1 MSAPPLIATVAAM
14 AAGGADLIAAAPPLP
29 AVRVL
34 IASLARGGA
43 ERIVLEWLSA
53 EVARGRAVELA
64 VVHQRSDEYALP
76 PGIGLLRRERES
88 PEEFIDRIAAHWNAS
103 VAPVS
108 VHLVPDALLA
118 RLWQAGIATVPVLH
132 NTHEGWRNTPA
143 TWHARNVPLA
153 IACANAVLAEA
164 DAAGCR
170 VPMAVIR
177 HRPQVGAA
185 AADPAAR
192 QTLRTEW
199 NLADDAFVIGVVGA
213 FKPQKDHARA
223 VEVLA
228 ALPAHRQARL
238 VILGGTLDAGGLQEL
253 DRVAT
258 RAAKLGVA
266 GALRLPGWVR
276 SMDAWYAAFDAV
288 LNVSRHEGLSIAT
301 QEALAAGLPVVALD
315 VGGQSEIV
323 HPSLT
328 LLPPDSTAA
337 QIAERLAELP
347 VRRTLRLESPPR
359 LPRTWSVP
367 LGIGRIGPSS
377 LDTLFVTANLNAGGA
392 QRSLVNLAGEIG
404 NRLRIAIAV
413 CGSTTQPV
421 FAAQL
426 AAHGIRCFRAA
437 PSADSFEVAEG
448 VLAEATAHGARS
460 LCFWNSDP
468 RVKLLVARFAP
479 ACLRLIDAS
488 PGGYAYTELNGAATL
503 TEALAFGPAD
513 YYARLDVLV
522 SKFNDDACPLARRVR
537 VISNGVELRNPAPRA
552 ATPRFLVSGRIA
564 PSKRIEIILDAF
576 AQLLATV
583 PAATLHIVG
592 QAESRD
598 AAYLDS
604 LLDRARG
611 LPVTFR
617 GADATLAFLDEAFT
631 AAIVLGTHQGCPNA
645 VLEAMSA
652 AVPVIANDSGGTRE
666 LVRDADTGW
675 LLAEDVDAT
684 ALAAAMREA
693 AQYPDIATARGE
705 CARQHVQQHHS
716 LARMAAAYVAVLAGD
731 DAAGDDA
738 TPALIREAESAAAD

>member
-1 MSAPPLIATVAAM
+1 MAAVAA
-14 AAGGADLIAAAPPLP
+14 GSADPVAAAPPLP
-29 AVRVL
+29 PVRVL

-53 EVARGRAVELA
+53 EVARGRQVELA
-64 VVHQRSDEYALP
+64 VVHQRMDEYALP
-76 PGIGLLRRERES
+76 PGIGVLRRGREL
-88 PEEFIDRIAAHWNAS
+88 PEAFIDRLAARWRAS
-103 VAPVS
+103 RAPVS
-108 VHLVPDALLA
+108 VHLVPDALVA
-118 RLWQAGIATVPVLH
+118 RLWQAGIATIPVLH
-132 NTHEGWRNTPA
+132 NTREGWRNAPA

-153 IACANAVLAEA
+153 IACAKAVMAEA
-164 DAAGCR
+164 HADGCR

-192 QTLRTEW
+192 QRLRAEW
-199 NLADDAFVIGVVGA
+199 NLEDDDFVIGVVGA

-258 RAAKLGVA
+258 RAARLGVA

-323 HPSLT
+323 HPMLT

-337 QIAERLAELP
+337 QIAARLAELP
-347 VRRTLRLESPPR
+347 VRRALRMESAPR
-359 LPRTWSVP
+359 LPRIWSVP
-367 LGIGRIGPSS
+367 LGLCRAGPAS

-392 QRSLVNLAGEIG
+392 QRSLVNLACEIG
-404 NRLRIAIAV
+404 NLRRIAIAV
-413 CGSTTQPV
+413 CGTTTQPV

-426 AAHGIRCFRAA
+426 AAHGVRCFRPA

-448 VLAEATAHGARS
+448 VLAEATARGVKS
-460 LCFWNSDP
+460 LCFWNTDP
-468 RVKLLVARFAP
+468 RVKLLVTRFAP
-479 ACLRLIDAS
+479 AGLRLVDAS
-488 PGGYAYTELNGAATL
+488 PGGYAYVELDGTAPLA
-503 TEALAFGPAD
+503 EALAFGPAD

-522 SKFNDDACPLARRVR
+522 SKFDDAACPRARQVC
-537 VISNGVELRNPAPRA
+537 VIRNGVERRNPAPRA
-552 ATPRFLVSGRIA
+552 VCPRFLVSGRIA

-576 AQLLATV
+576 ALLLATK
-583 PAATLHIVG
+583 PTATLHIVG
-592 QAESRD
+592 QAEARD
-598 AAYLDS
+598 AAYLKS
-604 LLDRARG
+604 LMDRARG

-617 GADATLAFLDEAFT
+617 GADATLAFLDEPFT
-631 AAIVLGTHQGCPNA
+631 AAVVLGTHQGCPNA
-645 VLEAMSA
+645 VLEAMA
-652 AVPVIANDSGGTRE
+652 AGLPVIANDSGGTRE
-666 LVRDADTGW
+666 LVRNGETGW
-675 LLAEDVDAT
+675 LLAEDVDAVV
-684 ALAAAMREA
+684 LAAALCDAVRDPEEA
-693 AQYPDIATARGE
+693 AARGLLGRE
-705 CARQHVQQHHS
+705 HVRRHHGLS
-716 LARMAAAYVAVLAGD
+716 AMAAGYLSVL
-731 DAAGDDA
+731 DADGTYAEPGTA
-738 TPALIREAESAAAD
+738 SFAQPESAAAD